1 MASLSDIYTPSE
13 IMAMLMPNTSAYRPD
28 LPRTMQ
34 GLDRRSFGQRHDIAS
49 GAKGYGWLGPM
60 QAMFGGPMTEY
71 STTNMP
77 DKYGRLPV
85 TSMGAG
91 RDYPQVVP
99 TLNAEELQYLLSEP
113 RGLPSIPTRNRAT
126 DDSVYRKAT
135 EWAKLR
141 GLQGMS
147 PFID

>member
-60 QAMFGGPMTEY
+60 QAMSGGPMTEY
-71 STTNMP
+71 SSTNAM
-77 DKYGRLPV
+77 
-85 TSMGAG
+85 G

>member
-1 MASLSDIYTPSE
+1 MPSLTDLYSYAPQDY
-13 IMAMLMPNTSAYRPD
+13 MAMLFPQTSAYRPD
-28 LPRTMQ
+28 LPQAMQ

-60 QAMFGGPMTEY
+60 QSISGGPMTEY
-71 STTNMP
+71 SSTNA
-77 DKYGRLPV
+77 
-85 TSMGAG
+85 AG

-99 TLNAEELQYLLSEP
+99 TLTAQEMQYLLSEP
-113 RGLPSIPTRNRAT
+113 RGLPSIPTRNRAI

>member
-1 MASLSDIYTPSE
+1 MASLFDMYAPNDV
-13 IMAMLMPNTSAYRPD
+13 MAMLMPETSAYRPD
-28 LPRTMQ
+28 LPRAMK
-34 GLDRRSFGQRHDIAS
+34 GIDRRAFGQRHDIAS

-60 QAMFGGPMTEY
+60 QAMSGGPMTEY
-71 STTNMP
+71 STTNML

-85 TSMGAG
+85 AGMGSG

-99 TLNAEELQYLLSEP
+99 TLTAEELQYLLSEP
-113 RGLPSIPTRNRAT
+113 RGLPSIPTRNRAM
-126 DDSVYRKAT
+126 DDSVYRKST
-135 EWAKLR
+135 DWAKLR